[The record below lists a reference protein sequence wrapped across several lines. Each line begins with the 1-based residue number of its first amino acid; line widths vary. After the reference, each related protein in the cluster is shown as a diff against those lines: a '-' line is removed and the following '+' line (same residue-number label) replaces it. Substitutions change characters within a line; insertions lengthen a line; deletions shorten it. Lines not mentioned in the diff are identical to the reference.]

1 MLATLF
7 YHCPHATLHIKSAFH
22 YEISTHNLEFYIFTS
37 HFLAPETPMVSVTP
51 LIGDSVVEV
60 QAEWPRLV
68 SCKLFI
74 LHPLSSISLASN

>member
-1 MLATLF
+1 
-7 YHCPHATLHIKSAFH
+7 
-22 YEISTHNLEFYIFTS
+22 
-37 HFLAPETPMVSVTP
+37 MVSVTP